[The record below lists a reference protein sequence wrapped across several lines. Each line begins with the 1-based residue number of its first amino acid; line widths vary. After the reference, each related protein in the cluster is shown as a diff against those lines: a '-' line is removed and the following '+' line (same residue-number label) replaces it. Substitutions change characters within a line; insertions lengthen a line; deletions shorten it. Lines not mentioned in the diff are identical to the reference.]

1 MKKQVIIG
9 LITGLILINITG
21 SLVQADI
28 VTDIQAGISP
38 QQVVQLALSN
48 QLAPIQIV
56 TQLITAGVNPIT
68 SAVIVARA
76 LPHEAIHIAVAAVA
90 AKTTYCQAMKSPE
103 EHSNCLKLVSQIA
116 IGIADAVAEIVPDQR
131 EAIINAVAK
140 AAPEPAMV
148 IANFYPD
155 PAAHVA
161 HVASIQ
167 QEATITI
174 PPPPALSQT
183 NNCVFRK
190 DCNYRDPRFPDRK
203 VFLCCVSPSR

>member
-9 LITGLILINITG
+9 LIAGLILNLTG
-21 SLVQADI
+21 SFVQADI
-28 VTDIQAGISP
+28 VTDIRAGVSP

-56 TQLITAGVNPIT
+56 TQLITAGVNPIIG
-68 SAVIVARA
+68 AVIVTRA
-76 LPHEAIHIAVAAVA
+76 LPHEAINIAIAAVA
-90 AKTTYCQAMKSPE
+90 AKTTFCKSMKSKE
-103 EHSNCLKLVSQIA
+103 EHSNCLNLVSQIA
-116 IGIADAVAEIVPDQR
+116 IGIAEAVAEVVPEQR

-140 AAPEPAMV
+140 AAPETAMV

-155 PAAHVA
+155 PSAHVA
-161 HVASIQ
+161 HSASTQ
-167 QEATITI
+167 QETTITI
-174 PPPPALSQT
+174 PPPPSLSQT

>member
-1 MKKQVIIG
+1 MNKQIIIG
-9 LITGLILINITG
+9 LIAGAILT
-21 SLVQADI
+21 SSFVQADI
-28 VTDIQAGISP
+28 VTDIRAGVSP

-56 TQLITAGVNPIT
+56 TQLITAGVNPIIG
-68 SAVIVARA
+68 AVIVARA
-76 LPHEAIHIAVAAVA
+76 VPNEAINIAVAAVSA
-90 AKTTYCQAMKSPE
+90 AQTTSCEK
-103 EHSNCLKLVSQIA
+103 HSNCSDLVSQLA
-116 IGIADAVAEIVPDQR
+116 IEIADAVAEIVPDQR
-131 EAIINAVAK
+131 EAIIYAVAK
-140 AAPEPAMV
+140 AAPETARV

-155 PAAHVA
+155 PTARAADPA
-161 HVASIQ
+161 FTQ

-174 PPPPALSQT
+174 PPPPSLSQT